1 MATAAA
7 TTEKSRYLREIQEIR
22 EQLNR
27 ATVAGERD
35 QELKA
40 KVFND
45 AKAEVMTLNK
55 RVIKFDFLPL
65 AFLQKSVYRA
75 LF

>member
-55 RVIKFDFLPL
+55 RVSKVDFSLL
-65 AFLQKSVYRA
+65 IYKL
-75 LF
+75 